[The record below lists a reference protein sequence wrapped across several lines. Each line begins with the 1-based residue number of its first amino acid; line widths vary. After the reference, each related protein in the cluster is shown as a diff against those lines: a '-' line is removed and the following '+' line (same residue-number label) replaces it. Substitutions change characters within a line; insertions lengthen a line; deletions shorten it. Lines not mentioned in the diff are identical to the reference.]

1 MRSPRTKSSEHI
13 LCISFFTPS
22 SIHIFLESFL
32 REFLFSSLESI
43 RGPFLARKKLSL
55 KMDDTM
61 IMKDIAFD
69 NYFATVFVDDSA
81 TSTRNMA
88 ILRFQILIFHY

>member
-1 MRSPRTKSSEHI
+1 
-13 LCISFFTPS
+13 
-22 SIHIFLESFL
+22 
-32 REFLFSSLESI
+32 
-43 RGPFLARKKLSL
+43 
-55 KMDDTM
+55 MDDTM